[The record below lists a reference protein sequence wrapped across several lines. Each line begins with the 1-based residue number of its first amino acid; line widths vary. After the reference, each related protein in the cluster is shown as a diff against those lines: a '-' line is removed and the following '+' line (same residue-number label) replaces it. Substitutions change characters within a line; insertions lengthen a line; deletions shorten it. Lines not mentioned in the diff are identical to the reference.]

1 MTKLTVCIGSSC
13 YLKGADDIIEE
24 LKNLINEYGVK
35 DKIEF
40 CGSFCMGKCA
50 NSGVSVT
57 LNDVFYSLKVED
69 VRRFF
74 TEKVLKSVV

>member
-13 YLKGADDIIEE
+13 YLKGADNVIEE

-50 NSGVSVT
+50 NPGISVT
-57 LNDVFYSLKVED
+57 LNDDFYSLKVED
-69 VRRFF
+69 VRQFF
-74 TEKVLKSVV
+74 IEKVLKSVV